1 MRFLT
6 RPLAVAALLFTA
18 ALVIAGPGMAADDD
32 KAERFVSV
40 SATGSVVA
48 VPDTAYIT
56 AGMLTE
62 GDTAREA
69 LSRNNATTAKLI
81 DGLKAAGI
89 AAKDIQTSQ
98 LNVSPRYTQAK
109 EGRPATVSGYTV
121 SNQVRV
127 TVRDVKRLGEVL
139 DQAITLGANQM
150 HDIAFEVSTAEQ
162 LKDDARKLAMQNARR
177 RADLYAT
184 AAGAQLGPVLR
195 ISEDVTDAGRPMLQK
210 SRVALSAVPVEAGT
224 QTLEVE
230 VHVTYALK

>member
-1 MRFLT
+1 MRFLS

-18 ALVIAGPGMAADDD
+18 ALVIAVPGMAADAD

-56 AGMLTE
+56 AGVLTE

-127 TVRDVKRLGEVL
+127 MVRDVKRLGEIL

-150 HDIAFEVSTAEQ
+150 HGIAFEVSTAEQ

-184 AAGAQLGPVLR
+184 AAGAQLGPVQR

>member
-1 MRFLT
+1 MRSFT
-6 RPLAVAALLFTA
+6 QALAVAALLVTA
-18 ALVIAGPGMAADDD
+18 ALMMARPGMAADGD
-32 KAERFVSV
+32 KTERFVSV

-56 AGMLTE
+56 AGVLTE
-62 GDTAREA
+62 GDTARDA
-69 LSRNNATTAKLI
+69 LSRNNVATAKLI

-89 AAKDIQTSQ
+89 AANDIQTSQ
-98 LNVSPRYTQAK
+98 LSVSPRYTQPK
-109 EGRPATVSGYTV
+109 EGRPATVNGYTV

-127 TVRDVKRLGEVL
+127 TVRDVKRLGDIL

-150 HDIAFEVSTAEQ
+150 HGIAFEVSTAES
-162 LKDDARKLAMQNARR
+162 LKDDARKVAMQNARR
-177 RADLYAT
+177 RAELYAT

-195 ISEDVTDAGRPMLQK
+195 ISEDVRDVAGPMTQK
-210 SRVALSAVPVEAGT
+210 SRVALSGVPVEAGT

>member
-1 MRFLT
+1 MRSFT
-6 RPLAVAALLFTA
+6 QALAVAALLVTV
-18 ALVIAGPGMAADDD
+18 ALMMARPGMAADGD
-32 KAERFVSV
+32 KTERFVSV

-56 AGMLTE
+56 AGVLTE
-62 GDTAREA
+62 GDTARDA
-69 LSRNNATTAKLI
+69 LSRNNVATAKLI

-89 AAKDIQTSQ
+89 AANDIQTSQ
-98 LNVSPRYTQAK
+98 LSVSPRYTQPK
-109 EGRPATVSGYTV
+109 EGRPATVNGYTV

-127 TVRDVKRLGEVL
+127 TVRDVKRLGDIL

-150 HDIAFEVSTAEQ
+150 HGIAFEVSTAES
-162 LKDDARKLAMQNARR
+162 LKDDARKVAMQNARR
-177 RADLYAT
+177 RAELYAT

-195 ISEDVTDAGRPMLQK
+195 ISEDVRDVAGPMTQK
-210 SRVALSAVPVEAGT
+210 SRVALSGVPVEAGT

>member
-1 MRFLT
+1 MGTFT
-6 RPLAVAALLFTA
+6 RGLAAATVVFAAALMMA
-18 ALVIAGPGMAADDD
+18 RPGMAADGD
-32 KAERFVSV
+32 KTQRLVSV

-56 AGMLTE
+56 AGVLTE
-62 GDTAREA
+62 ADTARDA
-69 LSRNNATTAKLI
+69 LNRNNVATAKLI

-89 AAKDIQTSQ
+89 APKDMQTSQ
-98 LNVSPRYTQAK
+98 LSVSPRYTQAK

-121 SNQVRV
+121 SNQVRI

-150 HDIAFEVSTAEQ
+150 HGISFEVSTAEQ

-177 RADLYAT
+177 RAELYAT

-195 ISEDVTDAGRPMLQK
+195 ISEDVRDAGGPMLQK
-210 SRVALSAVPVEAGT
+210 SRVAMNAVPVEAGT

-230 VHVTYALK
+230 VHVTYELK

>member
-1 MRFLT
+1 
-6 RPLAVAALLFTA
+6 
-18 ALVIAGPGMAADDD
+18 MAADGD
-32 KAERFVSV
+32 KTERFVSV
-40 SATGSVVA
+40 SATGPWSA

-56 AGMLTE
+56 AGVLTE
-62 GDTAREA
+62 GDTARDA
-69 LSRNNATTAKLI
+69 LSRNNVATAKLI

-98 LNVSPRYTQAK
+98 LNVSPRYAQPK

-121 SNQVRV
+121 SNQVRI

-150 HDIAFEVSTAEQ
+150 HGIAFEVSSAET
-162 LKDDARKLAMQNARR
+162 LKDDARKAAMQNAAVAPNCTPRRPVRSWGRAAHLGGRPRAAAPCCR
-177 RADLYAT
+177 RAAR
-184 AAGAQLGPVLR
+184 LG
-195 ISEDVTDAGRPMLQK
+195 
-210 SRVALSAVPVEAGT
+210 AVPVEAGT